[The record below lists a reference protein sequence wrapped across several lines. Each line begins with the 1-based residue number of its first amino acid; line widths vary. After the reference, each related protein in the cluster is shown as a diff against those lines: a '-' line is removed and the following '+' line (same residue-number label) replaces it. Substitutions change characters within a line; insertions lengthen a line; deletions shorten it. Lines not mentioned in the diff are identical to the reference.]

1 MFSDR
6 LAALRTK
13 GDVDALLGE
22 IDIYRNSLYRT
33 KGEIKEDPGLDRIEK
48 SLKRVEIVQLTLAY
62 EPGPVDIEAFFEATG
77 KILDVSVD
85 RRILGGAIVSYK
97 GKYGDFSVRK
107 KLENARL

>member
-13 GDVDALLGE
+13 DDVDALLGE
-22 IDIYRNSLYRT
+22 IDVYRDSLYKT
-33 KGEIKEDPGLDRIEK
+33 KGEVKEDPQLDQVEK
-48 SLKRVEIVQLTLAY
+48 SLKSVEIVQLTLAY
-62 EPGPVDIEAFFEATG
+62 DPGTADIEAFFKETG

-85 RRILGGAIVSYK
+85 RRILGGAVVSYQ

-107 KLENARL
+107 KLSNA